1 MSYTDNKVK
10 VIVVESKCPKYK
22 VGDVIRFKGSDLD
35 KEKEVG
41 LSWRNRLFKWQFVKR
56 EGKICS
62 SLGIFWLE

>member
-10 VIVVESKCPKYK
+10 VTVVESKCPKYK

-41 LSWRNRLFKWQFVKR
+41 LSWRNRLFK
-56 EGKICS
+56 
-62 SLGIFWLE
+62 